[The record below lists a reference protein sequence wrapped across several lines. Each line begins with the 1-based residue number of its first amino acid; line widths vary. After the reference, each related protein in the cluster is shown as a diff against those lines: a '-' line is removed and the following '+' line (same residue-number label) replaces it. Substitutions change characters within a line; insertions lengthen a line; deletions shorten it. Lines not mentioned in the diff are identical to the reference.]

1 MSCVKVISNK
11 NKIPSVNTVLQNI
24 AFLFSEE
31 AFNLGVLKIGCH
43 TRDMTPITGYIHL
56 WIRKNRFF
64 SFSYI
69 SNVHIFKNI
78 LQKFRD

>member
-56 WIRKNRFF
+56 
-64 SFSYI
+64 
-69 SNVHIFKNI
+69 
-78 LQKFRD
+78 